1 VSEIL
6 GLGMRIWIPLEVVSK
21 GRRNHHGRLTELVVT
36 SKVLRVYMI
45 GHSWGQK
52 LTILSRNP
60 FEDDGGSDWVQPVR
74 ACRIL
79 MLAAREQVGRK
90 SLCRCNLWRQSNW
103 RTQQIIRK
111 K

>member
-6 GLGMRIWIPLEVVSK
+6 RLERRRWIPLEIVSM
-21 GRRNHHGRLTELVVT
+21 GQRNHHGRLTELVVT
-36 SKVLRVYMI
+36 SKVLRVYMTD
-45 GHSWGQK
+45 HSWRQK
-52 LTILSRNP
+52 LMILSRNP
-60 FEDDGGSDWVQPVR
+60 FGDGGGSDWAQLAG

-103 RTQQIIRK
+103 RTQRIIRK